1 MAEILIPKMMQALK
15 AVKQSNANDI
25 HIRYDREADVMYVS
39 IGTPVP
45 ADDTELS
52 DDDILYRYANGKMI
66 GLTITNFSTRDKRR
80 E

>member
-1 MAEILIPKMMQALK
+1 MAEILINEMMQALK

-25 HIRYDREADVMYVS
+25 HIRYDQEADVMYVS

-52 DDDILYRYANGKMI
+52 DDDILYRYANGHI
-66 GLTITNFSTRDKRR
+66 VGLTITHFSKRNV
-80 E
+80 

>member
-1 MAEILIPKMMQALK
+1 MAEILIDEMMQALR

-25 HIRYDREADVMYVS
+25 HIRYDKDADVMYVS

-52 DDDILYRYANGKMI
+52 DDDILYPYANGQVI
-66 GLTITNFSTRDKRR
+66 GLTITHFSKR
-80 E
+80 EA